1 MKIRFG
7 ILRALIAA
15 VLFFAVSG
23 FVPLTVGQRAA
34 GPVAGPMAVE
44 GIPLEG
50 VWKFRTDPG
59 DVGLQKGWKLPGF
72 DASAWKNIKVPGTWE
87 SQGFTE
93 VNPTW
98 KQADALNQP
107 YTGYAWYRKSVVI
120 PSTMKGKNLRLR
132 LGRIDDLDGTY
143 VNGKL
148 IGWHLDRVEATSS
161 VARSYPIPE
170 SIVRWDEPNV
180 IAVHVLDLR
189 GVGGILDGPVAI
201 QAEEKTWGATGGSV
215 TPKRDR
221 VNVGGGVMVPAGETT
236 NDAVAI
242 GGAVQ
247 VYGHVKGDAVAVMGD
262 VRVFPGGRVDG
273 DAVSVGGRVTNEG
286 GEIGGQTTS
295 VGLGSLPFPSFHGI
309 GGMGPNILFLGWAFV
324 LSLAASLVYVAIV
337 ALFPRRME
345 TIAHVSLEKAGW
357 SALYGIVAWL
367 LILPVALVLLITCIG
382 IPLILVEILLA
393 MIGEL
398 VGKAAIAL
406 AVGWK
411 LGEAVNKPI
420 ASSVLAVFIGA
431 IAIALLHLVPCLG
444 VLVVFVLALLGF
456 GAVWITGFGAD
467 PEWIWN
473 RKRGNQPP
481 VTSGQGPAAE

>member
-7 ILRALIAA
+7 VLRTLVAA
-15 VLFFAVSG
+15 VLLFAVSG
-23 FVPLTVGQRAA
+23 FAPN
-34 GPVAGPMAVE
+34 VAQSVSGPMAVE

-59 DVGLQKGWKLPGF
+59 DVGLQKKWQSPGF
-72 DASAWKNIKVPGTWE
+72 DASAWKDIKVPGTWE

-98 KQADALNQP
+98 KQADDLNQP

-189 GVGGILDGPVAI
+189 GVGGILDGPVVI
-201 QAEEKTWGATGGSV
+201 QAEERASGGPGGSGSV
-215 TPKRDR
+215 TAKRDK
-221 VNVGGGVMVPAGETT
+221 VNVGGGVMVQAGETT

-247 VYGHVKGDAVAVMGD
+247 VYGHVNGDAVAVMGD

-273 DAVSVGGRVTNEG
+273 DAVSVGGRVSNEG

-295 VGLGSLPFPSFHGI
+295 VGMGGLPFPWFHGI
-309 GGMGPNILFLGWAFV
+309 GGMGPNILFLGWSFI
-324 LSLAASLVYVAIV
+324 LSLVLSLVYVAIV
-337 ALFPRRME
+337 ALFPTRIE
-345 TIAHVSLEKAGW
+345 TIARVSLEKAGW
-357 SALYGIVAWL
+357 SAIYGIVAWL
-367 LILPVALVLLITCIG
+367 LIIPVALVLLITCIG
-382 IPLILVEILLA
+382 IPLIFVEILLA
-393 MIGEL
+393 MVAFL
-398 VGKAAIAL
+398 VAKAAIAL

-444 VLVVFVLALLGF
+444 ALVVFALTMLGF
-456 GAVWITGFGAD
+456 GAVLITGFGAD

-473 RKRGNQPP
+473 RKRGGQSPGTSDQSP
-481 VTSGQGPAAE
+481 VISDQ